1 MGIKKIKD
9 IENYLNSGYDL
20 RSKNG
25 TVVRY
30 FKSDY
35 YLVRQKNSR
44 FKLLKEEFF
53 KLYQDEDWEILEDEH
68 VKIDEEIDKQY
79 YEVFKHK

>member
-1 MGIKKIKD
+1 MGIKNTKD
-9 IENYLNSGYDL
+9 IENYLNSGYSL

-25 TVVRY
+25 VVVRY
-30 FKSDY
+30 FKSDH

-44 FKLLKEEFF
+44 FKLLKDEFF
-53 KLYQDEDWEILEDEH
+53 RLYQDEDWEILENEQ
-68 VKIDEEIDKQY
+68 VKIDEEIDRQY